1 VNEADARVELDM
13 TQKQRCVEPAHSSA
27 RQTPRYEREPPL
39 SAEFVGIR
47 TSSGSS
53 QPAQEIDCLRIAL
66 LVESSSGGVGRHV
79 IDLACALR
87 RLRHNVSLLYSARR
101 IDARFSND
109 LTQVV
114 SLGIDTCEVDMR
126 HNLHLADIS
135 AIYFVRRHFRTHGPF
150 DILHCHST
158 KAGFIGRLAALGTG
172 ICTLYTPHGLVTN
185 APFRS
190 PAYLALAGWLERR
203 LAALGDAVL
212 CASQEEK
219 EHALEVG
226 LPGAKLYVVPN
237 GVDLCQAE
245 RYLADRA
252 VMRARLSLNDA
263 DICVGFVGRMIPG
276 KAPGTLLEA
285 FALARRGLAFPAKLV
300 FVGSGPE
307 GHSLQ
312 NRIEELRLQDE
323 VFLAGELN
331 GLQAMAAFDIS
342 TDVGGVS
349 ELVHEGC
356 NGFVTKKSAPREMAT
371 ALRKLLVDVG
381 LRSKMGEA
389 SKRICGQFSLA
400 RMADRVMQLYQ
411 ELLS

>member
-1 VNEADARVELDM
+1 
-13 TQKQRCVEPAHSSA
+13 
-27 RQTPRYEREPPL
+27 
-39 SAEFVGIR
+39 
-47 TSSGSS
+47 
-53 QPAQEIDCLRIAL
+53 
-66 LVESSSGGVGRHV
+66 
-79 IDLACALR
+79 
-87 RLRHNVSLLYSARR
+87 
-101 IDARFSND
+101 
-109 LTQVV
+109 
-114 SLGIDTCEVDMR
+114 
-126 HNLHLADIS
+126 
-135 AIYFVRRHFRTHGPF
+135 
-150 DILHCHST
+150 
-158 KAGFIGRLAALGTG
+158 
-172 ICTLYTPHGLVTN
+172 
-185 APFRS
+185 
-190 PAYLALAGWLERR
+190 
-203 LAALGDAVL
+203 
-212 CASQEEK
+212 
-219 EHALEVG
+219 
-226 LPGAKLYVVPN
+226 
-237 GVDLCQAE
+237 
-245 RYLADRA
+245 
-252 VMRARLSLNDA
+252 MRARLSLNDA

-331 GLQAMAAFDIS
+331 GLQAMAAFDIFVLPSLSEAFPYVLLEALSLGLPVIS

>member
-1 VNEADARVELDM
+1 
-13 TQKQRCVEPAHSSA
+13 
-27 RQTPRYEREPPL
+27 
-39 SAEFVGIR
+39 
-47 TSSGSS
+47 
-53 QPAQEIDCLRIAL
+53 
-66 LVESSSGGVGRHV
+66 VESSSGGVGRHV

-135 AIYFVRRHFRTHGPF
+135 AIYFVRRHLRTHGPF

-252 VMRARLSLNDA
+252 VMRARLLLNDA

-323 VFLAGELN
+323 VFLAATKWSAGN
-331 GLQAMAAFDIS
+331 GRFRYICSSKLVGGIPYVLLEALSLGLPVIS